1 MWWIILFIY
10 SINITNYIGIY
21 NNQGHCAC
29 ESKETPN
36 DIFESGNVILS
47 FGKTL
52 IEIFVYNQVQNN
64 NNNNTNNNNQNNNNK
79 LEKKYEIPINNN
91 NNPNNNNND
100 NNNNNEI
107 LCVQLYQNQIIC
119 GHRSGFI
126 SLWNPTSGVYLQKKG
141 ELKVSESAINKMLY
155 SKLQDGKDYLF
166 LCCAD
171 GTVKILESGKVLST
185 PQNFGKE
192 IMDIQMVKDF
202 EGNILFIISLKNGE
216 LKVLDLSLSNIIL
229 DIPSRFSTNNVR
241 HVIGM
246 KKPNDIKNNTIG
258 DLLII
263 TEGKN
268 LDVFTW
274 IKPVNFNTKNPHNN
288 MPYPPH
294 QPHYTGPHYNHGK
307 HH

>member
-10 SINITNYIGIY
+10 SINITNYIAIY
-21 NNQGHCAC
+21 NNQGYCTC
-29 ESKETPN
+29 EAKETPN

-52 IEIFVYNQVQNN
+52 IEVFVFNQVQNN

-79 LEKKYEIPINNN
+79 IEKKYEIPINNN

-100 NNNNNEI
+100 NNNNEI

-171 GTVKILESGKVLST
+171 GRVKILESGKVLDT

-192 IMDIQMVKDF
+192 IMDIQMVNDF
-202 EGNILFIISLKNGE
+202 VGNTLFIISLKNGE
-216 LKVLDLSLSNIIL
+216 LKVLDLKLSELIL
-229 DIPSRFSTNNVR
+229 DIPSRFSTNKER

-246 KKPNDIKNNTIG
+246 KKPNNVKDDTIG
-258 DLLII
+258 DILII

-268 LDVFTW
+268 LDIFTW
-274 IKPVNFNTKNPHNN
+274 IKPGSFNIKNPHNN

-294 QPHYTGPHYNHGK
+294 QPHYTGPHYIHGK

>member
-10 SINITNYIGIY
+10 SINITNYIAIY
-21 NNQGHCAC
+21 NNQGYCTC

-52 IEIFVYNQVQNN
+52 IEIFVFNQGQNN

-91 NNPNNNNND
+91 NNPNNNDN

-171 GTVKILESGKVLST
+171 GTVKILESGKVLPT

-246 KKPNDIKNNTIG
+246 KKPNDIKNDTIG

-274 IKPVNFNTKNPHNN
+274 IKPINFNTKNPHNN